1 MSKATLHSIEFPANI
16 KKVKLT
22 TLNYLYEIAAVPEK
36 IRFEYLE
43 KLLKRKNAASQK
55 NVQLLNIIY
64 YHIKEDRMLEWDDI
78 NVCRLLNIS
87 KNMLF
92 CHKSRILKSLRFLY
106 FNWKSVEKEAIEK
119 SIKYE
124 WETTSEAYIK
134 AQAMSK
140 IGMWREAKNE
150 FLKEEKILSSK
161 IHKTVE
167 DNILLCK
174 IYKSLISYY
183 HHRADKTK
191 FTLYFKKSEK
201 ICNSLMQNTK
211 VKKSK
216 ELNLQVL
223 LIHNYLKIHN
233 SYFNVKANSNRA
245 DIIKIFGNICSLFN
259 KYDDKTRYILS
270 LQDLGLLQLTQG
282 NFKEALKHFYL
293 GKKLSKEYK
302 LTSDN
307 LLFQMYILLTKIR
320 TKEINRDQALSELL
334 KCNEQL
340 EQLNARGFL
349 RERALLICN
358 EVTAVQEDKDLF
370 YNFLFKYNTIS
381 ILTYG
386 YQYALR
392 TLYYMKFAY
401 YQKQMRR
408 FKFEKHG
415 DKKIPVMFAV
425 DPAYKT
431 KLVNT
436 ATEVLQNFHKMRN
449 ARMLNIHFRWEALL
463 GILETEFW
471 KGEELNY
478 DYAQYL
484 IKGMNRLRK
493 SWGMMIQ
500 GDRIEFQSLKL
511 SVEMIKDS
519 KHLTKQKFLNKYE
532 LKFKELSEKII
543 DTHDESVIQL
553 YSIYSYTAQITKYKE
568 LKNISADLYLNLKN
582 KHSEKFKYL
591 LEELK
596 QKKNDTRKT
605 KFNAPETGFIV
616 KAA

>member
-1 MSKATLHSIEFPANI
+1 MSKATLHSIKFPANI

-22 TLNYLYEIAAVPEK
+22 TLNYLYEIAAIPEK
-36 IRFEYLE
+36 IRLEYMQ
-43 KLLKRKNAASQK
+43 KLLKRKNASTQK

-64 YHIKEDRMLEWDDI
+64 YHIKEERMLEWDDI
-78 NVCRLLNIS
+78 SVCRVLNIS
-87 KNMLF
+87 KDMLF
-92 CHKSRILKSLRFLY
+92 CHKSRILKALRFLY
-106 FNWKSVEKEAIEK
+106 FNWKSIEKDAIEK
-119 SIKYE
+119 SIRYDSVI
-124 WETTSEAYIK
+124 TSESFIK

-150 FLKEEKILSSK
+150 FLKEEKILNAK
-161 IHKTVE
+161 QQKTVE
-167 DNILLCK
+167 DKILLCK

-183 HHRADKTK
+183 HHKADKAK
-191 FTLYFKKSEK
+191 FTLFFKKSEK

-211 VKKSK
+211 VKKSR
-216 ELNLQVL
+216 ELNIQVL

-233 SYFNVKANSNRA
+233 SYFNVKATSDRA
-245 DIIKIFGNICSLFN
+245 EIIKIFGNICSLFN

-270 LQDLGLLQLTQG
+270 LQDMGVLHLTQG

-293 GKKLSKEYK
+293 GRKMSKEYA
-302 LTSDN
+302 LLSDN
-307 LLFQMYILLTKIR
+307 ILFKMYILLTKIR
-320 TKEINRDQALSELL
+320 TKKINRDEALPELL
-334 KCNEQL
+334 KYNEEL
-340 EQLNARGFL
+340 ERLNARGFL
-349 RERALLICN
+349 KERALLICN
-358 EVTAVQEDKDLF
+358 EVTSVQEDKNLF

-381 ILTYG
+381 ILTHG

-415 DKKIPVMFAV
+415 DKKVPVLSGI
-425 DPAYKT
+425 DPVYKT
-431 KLVNT
+431 KLINT
-436 ATEVLQNFHKMRN
+436 AGEVLQNFHMMRN
-449 ARMLNIHFRWEALL
+449 ARMQSIHFRWEAML

-484 IKGMNRLRK
+484 VKGMNRLRK

-511 SVEMIKDS
+511 CIEIIKDS
-519 KHLTKQKFLNKYE
+519 MNLTKQKLLNKHE
-532 LKFKELSEKII
+532 LKFKELSGKIS
-543 DTHDESVIQL
+543 DSPDESIVQL
-553 YSIYSYTAQITKYKE
+553 YSIYSYTAQVIKYKE
-568 LKNISADLYLNLKN
+568 LKNIAANLYLDLKR
-582 KHSEKFKYL
+582 KHPEKFKHL

-596 QKKNDTRKT
+596 QRKNDTRKI
-605 KFNAPETGFIV
+605 KLNASEAGFIV